1 MYICTFH
8 FSPTMMI
15 IIISVGPIYNNDNDN
30 EQPLLEQTTLSED
43 FHNMLNSYDWEDEG
57 YEIVVIK

>member
-1 MYICTFH
+1 
-8 FSPTMMI
+8 MMI